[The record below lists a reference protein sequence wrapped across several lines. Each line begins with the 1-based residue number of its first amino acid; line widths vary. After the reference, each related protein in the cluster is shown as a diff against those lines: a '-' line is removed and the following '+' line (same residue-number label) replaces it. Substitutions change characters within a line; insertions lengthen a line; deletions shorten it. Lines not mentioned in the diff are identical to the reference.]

1 MSGKTELRIYH
12 NRRFHAKPT
21 LGNVQLTHK
30 FLSNIVGAVLFWLPF
45 LLFFN
50 KLSQQ
55 PDLKLVFRHKQLE
68 FPSRWFNF
76 VWLCLFLHKIHPPF
90 PVSAR
95 NSWRTCRDFYNTR
108 KGVSCHFKPCK
119 KHCMFLTSRES

>member
-45 LLFFN
+45 FLFFN

-76 VWLCLFLHKIHPPF
+76 VWLCCFYKKSTLHFPSRRVIHGEHVVIFTTPEKVF
-90 PVSAR
+90 PDIPNVVKSFVC
-95 NSWRTCRDFYNTR
+95 T
-108 KGVSCHFKPCK
+108 
-119 KHCMFLTSRES
+119 